1 MKTTLKTHLQR
12 WLPSLG
18 LLLLAASSLPSAIAD
33 PEILYVGDNGT
44 NTVKRFNA
52 LTGQALGGGHSAGV
66 YAASNSGGLF
76 GPRALLVDSGK
87 LLVVNQNQDQPFNG
101 EVLRYRLSDGFP
113 DKPLVPAS
121 NVQSPYAPLGAVSW
135 RGVIYV
141 SDFTDSADGT
151 GRLLAFDDKKGTF
164 LYAFDPPEGF
174 AHSFHPRGL
183 VIGSNGLL
191 YVASVPTFPPTTG
204 GEVLV
209 FDPETLD
216 FIGAFISDIGGIGQ
230 LNRPEGLVFGPDGNL
245 YITSFRADPTDTD
258 SIRVYDTASGV
269 FIDKI
274 DLYASGQPRA
284 FAQALLFGPGGKLFV
299 PITGGNVAT
308 AGQVRRYDVT
318 TKLYNLLVP
327 AGASLVQPFY
337 LTFGKTNPG
346 TLLYRDH
353 GKGHHH
359 K

>member
-1 MKTTLKTHLQR
+1 MKTSIKNHLKSV
-12 WLPSLG
+12 LPSLG
-18 LLLLAASSLPSAIAD
+18 LLLLAATSLPSAIAD

-52 LTGQALGGGHSAGV
+52 LTGQAIGGGHSAGV
-66 YAASNSGGLF
+66 YVAPNSGGLF

-87 LLVVNQNQDQPFNG
+87 LLVVNQNQGQPSNG
-101 EVLRYRLSDGFP
+101 EVLRYRLHDGSP
-113 DKPLVPAS
+113 EQPLVPAS

-141 SDFTDSADGT
+141 SDFIDPEG
-151 GRLLAFDDKKGTF
+151 GPGKLLAFDEKKGTF
-164 LYAFDPPEGF
+164 LDSFVPPVGFD
-174 AHSFHPRGL
+174 HSFHPRGL
-183 VIGSNGLL
+183 VIGANGLL
-191 YVASVPTFPPTTG
+191 YVANVPTFPPSTG

-216 FIGAFISDIGGIGQ
+216 FIGAFISDVGGPGQ

-245 YITSFRADPTDTD
+245 YITSFRANPSDTD
-258 SIRVYDTASGV
+258 SVRVYDATSGV

-274 DLYASGQPRA
+274 DWYAPGQPRA
-284 FAQALLFGPGGKLFV
+284 YAQALLFGPGGKLFV
-299 PITGGNVAT
+299 PITGGDIST

-327 AGASLVQPFY
+327 AGASLVMPFY
-337 LTFGKTNPG
+337 LTFDKTNPG
-346 TLLYRDH
+346 TLRYRDN
-353 GKGHHH
+353 GKND

>member
-1 MKTTLKTHLQR
+1 MKTTFKTPPQR
-12 WLPSLG
+12 WQSLLG
-18 LLLLAASSLPSAIAD
+18 LIFLAAVSLTSAIAD

-52 LTGQALGGGHSAGV
+52 LTGQAIGGGHSAGIYV
-66 YAASNSGGLF
+66 APNSGGLF

-87 LLVVNQNQDQPFNG
+87 LLVVNQNQGQPLNG
-101 EVLRYRLSDGFP
+101 EILRYRLSDGLP
-113 DKPLVPAS
+113 DQPLVAAS
-121 NVQSPYAPLGAVSW
+121 DAQSPYAPLGAVSW

-151 GRLLAFDDKKGTF
+151 GKLLAFDEKKGTF
-164 LYAFDPPEGF
+164 LDVFDPPADF

-191 YVASVPTFPPTTG
+191 YVANVPTFPPSTG

-245 YITSFRADPTDTD
+245 YITSFRADPTDVD
-258 SIRVYDTASGV
+258 SIRIYDPTSGS

-274 DLYASGQPRA
+274 ELYASGQPRA

-299 PITGGNVAT
+299 PITGGNIST
-308 AGQVRRYDVT
+308 AGQVRRYNVT
-318 TKLYNLLVP
+318 TKLFNLLVP

-337 LTFGKTNPG
+337 LTFDRTDPG
-346 TLLYRDH
+346 TLRYRNSGRDH
-353 GKGHHH
+353 HQ
-359 K
+359 